1 MSTFLSS
8 VGHSLSVQLNTLFT
22 YQFIFL
28 ALLTTLLLR
37 ILYLIYQLFQ
47 SRWQGERE
55 LSAIPSPQRHWLYG
69 HLHLLKNDEESIAE
83 VTRRASE
90 FSPVS
95 ILWFGPFIPRVV
107 VNHPSTVK
115 AILTTTEPKDEFFYG
130 MIKPWLGDGLLISS
144 GQKWFRNRRLLT
156 PGFHFDILR
165 PYVNVYNECIQTM
178 LGKWNVLC
186 QKNGESS
193 CEVEMFEH
201 VSLMTLDS
209 LLKCIF
215 SQESNCQ
222 VAKNQNPYIR
232 GVYALSYLIAERSRF
247 VPYHNDVIF
256 HMSRMGYRFR
266 KAVKSVHDYSKR
278 VIQERKVALRK
289 EEVNKT
295 KRFRK
300 YIDFLDILLS
310 AKDEGGQGL
319 SDQEIQDEVDTFMF
333 EGHDTTASGISWI
346 LYNLAINPEHQ
357 EKCRQEADRI
367 LSGKDNKQI
376 EWNDLGSLQY
386 TTLCI
391 KESLRIRPPVPFVAR
406 HLTSPLTLPDVGVIP
421 SGNKVMVAIMALH
434 HNSDVWPDPLKFDP
448 LRFLPENTKD
458 RSPYAYVPFSAGPR
472 NCIGQN
478 FAMNE
483 MKVAI
488 ATTLHRFELF
498 PVRDKQPDRTNNMV
512 LRSSN
517 GIYLRITQRQK

>member
-1 MSTFLSS
+1 MLS
-8 VGHSLSVQLNTLFT
+8 
-22 YQFIFL
+22 
-28 ALLTTLLLR
+28 
-37 ILYLIYQLFQ
+37 
-47 SRWQGERE
+47 
-55 LSAIPSPQRHWLYG
+55 
-69 HLHLLKNDEESIAE
+69 
-83 VTRRASE
+83 
-90 FSPVS
+90 
-95 ILWFGPFIPRVV
+95 
-107 VNHPSTVK
+107 
-115 AILTTTEPKDEFFYG
+115 
-130 MIKPWLGDGLLISS
+130 
-144 GQKWFRNRRLLT
+144 KW
-156 PGFHFDILR
+156 DA
-165 PYVNVYNECIQTM
+165 
-178 LGKWNVLC
+178 LC

-193 CEVEMFEH
+193 CEVEIFEH

-222 VAKNQNPYIR
+222 VDKNQHPYIR
-232 GVYALSYLIAERSRF
+232 GVYALSYLAMTRARF

-278 VIQERKVALRK
+278 VIQERKVTLRK

-295 KRFRK
+295 KSFRK

-310 AKDEGGQGL
+310 AKDEGGEGL

-367 LSGKDNKQI
+367 LTGKDNKQI
-376 EWNDLGSLQY
+376 EWDDLGSLSY

-391 KESLRIRPPVPFVAR
+391 KESMRIRPPVPIVAR
-406 HLTSPLTLPDVGVIP
+406 RLTSHLTLPEVGVIP
-421 SGNKVMVAIMALH
+421 PGTTVIVSIMSLH
-434 HNSDVWPDPLKFDP
+434 HNAHVWPEPETFDP

-488 ATTLHRFELF
+488 AMVLHRFELF
-498 PVRDKQPDRTNNMV
+498 PVMDKLPERTNNLV
-512 LRSSN
+512 LRSIN
-517 GIYLRITQRQK
+517 GIHLRITPRYK